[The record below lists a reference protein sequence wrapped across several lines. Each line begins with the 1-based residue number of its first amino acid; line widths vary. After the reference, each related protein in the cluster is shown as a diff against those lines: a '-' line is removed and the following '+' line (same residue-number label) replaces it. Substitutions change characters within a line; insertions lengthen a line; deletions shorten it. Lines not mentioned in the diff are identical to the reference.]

1 MGRPVPNLSGKTFG
15 KLTVLYRSDNHVDSK
30 GHKRAMWKCRCDCG
44 NETIVSTTN
53 LKSGN
58 IKSCGKCNGKT
69 RNEKGQY
76 EKWGNI
82 KDITGMKYGKLTV
95 IGLDKIVNKKSY
107 WLVKCEC
114 GTVKSVRGDTLKSI
128 TSCGCEK
135 KKQDIINLKIKSNHK
150 MTYHPAFRIWQAMIA
165 RCENPNQK
173 FYSNYGGRG
182 IKVCPDWHD
191 IKKFAEWADET
202 GFVAGKNLSIER
214 KDVNGN
220 YCPENCCWIDKKL
233 QPRNRRNTIKFKIDN
248 VERPLS
254 EWAEIY
260 DVPYKKVIGRYYNG
274 KRDPDD
280 LFYKGNLQMRDL
292 GRG

>member
-1 MGRPVPNLSGKTFG
+1 MSRPIPNLSGKTFG
-15 KLTVLYRSDNHVDSK
+15 KLTVLYRADNHVDSK

-53 LKSGN
+53 LKRGN

-76 EKWGNI
+76 EKGKNI

-95 IGLDKIVNKKSY
+95 IHLDKIVNRKSY

-128 TSCGCEK
+128 TSCGCIK
-135 KKQDIINLKIKSNHK
+135 KEQDIVNFGISNNHQ
-150 MTYHPAFRIWQAMIA
+150 MTYNPVYHIWQAMIS
-165 RCENPNQK
+165 RCENPNQSH
-173 FYSNYGGRG
+173 YMDYGGRG
-182 IKVCPDWHD
+182 IKVCSEWHD
-191 IKKFAEWADET
+191 IKYFAEWANET

-220 YCPENCCWIDKKL
+220 YCPENCCWIDRKF
-233 QPRNRRNTIKFKIDN
+233 QARNRRNTIKFKIGN

-260 DVPYKKVIGRYYNG
+260 DVPYKKVVSRYYRGITN
-274 KRDPDD
+274 PSD

-292 GRG
+292 GRE